1 MAKKKTKPAASLA
14 GLVLRRLQDIER
26 DSIEGE
32 DTVVRVKDLK
42 EIFGEALEQLTR
54 EEKKAPDEK

>member
-1 MAKKKTKPAASLA
+1 MAKKKVKPAASLA

-26 DSIEGE
+26 DSVEGG

-54 EEKKAPDEK
+54 EEKKAPNE